1 VLSSSK
7 NDSKQDAR
15 FVARLDVLLERVDTL
30 ASTVATTASAIAK
43 KDGEIASLR
52 RDLEARDQTLQAL
65 VARAQAAQPAGA
77 GGPVAD
83 SNELRSLRN
92 AVAALTK
99 EHAEDRGTAHVEA
112 LVASV
117 RSLGQRVDE
126 LSASAQAAATA
137 PATDPETASRIGAL
151 EAQLASVRSFLEQR
165 ASEPDRPSDELLAM
179 LATLRSQVEALSGL
193 TAGVTEEQLDDRFA
207 EMDGARQKLSQRID
221 ALAESVES
229 ATTSLGSKEQ
239 ELAALHSHFTE
250 SSTRIES
257 IVGDIRETLHAFPE
271 LSSTSL
277 DALAARVERIEESTR
292 EATDARERGRVEL
305 ARRVDDIEQ
314 RVTTVAEE
322 VARAKTLWPVALRSL
337 EARLDDAVHAGRP
350 DADEGDAKRAGSADE
365 PSEDLL
371 AGLRDSLQAMESV
384 AAEMARASET
394 LSGSVDEPPTSEP
407 PEAPEHEEAPE
418 QEETAEPEPEAHASA
433 AVAGATIVPLRASE
447 P

>member
-1 VLSSSK
+1 MLSSSK
-7 NDSKQDAR
+7 SDSKQDAR

-65 VARAQAAQPAGA
+65 VARAQAAQPTAS
-77 GGPVAD
+77 GPEAD
-83 SNELRSLRN
+83 TNELRSLRN

-99 EHAEDRGTAHVEA
+99 EHAQSAGGAHVEA
-112 LVASV
+112 LTANV
-117 RSLGQRVDE
+117 RSLAQRVDE
-126 LSASAQAAATA
+126 LSASAETATA
-137 PATDPETASRIGAL
+137 PVTDPATTARVDAL
-151 EAQLASVRSFLEQR
+151 EAQLASVRSYLERR

-221 ALAESVES
+221 ALTESVES

-239 ELAALHSHFTE
+239 ELTALHRNFTE

-257 IVGDIRETLHAFPE
+257 IVDDIREALHAFPE
-271 LSSTSL
+271 PSSTSL
-277 DALAARVERIEESTR
+277 DDLAARVERVEVARR

-305 ARRVDDIEQ
+305 ARRVDLIEQ
-314 RVTTVAEE
+314 RVATVAEE

-337 EARLDDAVHAGRP
+337 EARLDDAVHAHQP
-350 DADEGDAKRAGSADE
+350 AGPEAVRVVPADE

-371 AGLRDSLQAMESV
+371 AGLRDSLQAMESG

-407 PEAPEHEEAPE
+407 PEAAQHEE
-418 QEETAEPEPEAHASA
+418 TPEPEERAEPDTQPSA
-433 AVAGATIVPLRASE
+433 AAAAGATIVPLRASE
-447 P
+447 T